1 MSDEFDEL
9 AETFERLAVDI
20 KSSKQAIV
28 AKEACERLD
37 ALKLVQGEV
46 TAAQPRPDDVVC
58 WAASKDAVE
67 KNRYALSLDDCYALG
82 NLLIE
87 SNDLGVKMA
96 GIELA
101 ADAIHKELSS
111 QSNRSINRF
120 KAILKEPEVA
130 DAPELAHA
138 EKLAEDFRQSIA
150 LLWTS
155 TEDDTPQNL
164 SPDVLAAIR
173 KIKNTYANRELVS
186 WLDKQLKELSKRHNA
201 ESEALMEVDDVHEI
215 LEEAVE
221 ALCNNAREISVNLLD
236 GQVAAIEAICCF
248 SFGMAKEF
256 SDRAEL
262 EDAPDWSFSRTI
274 ASVANSL
281 IAHGIPSSA
290 VTFYKSMFFDVVFK
304 LHASKLDSD
313 MKAWIQAGATS
324 MDKFCRSDLKE
335 FEEDFKLNLMV
346 FARKNS

>member
-1 MSDEFDEL
+1 MPYIAHQTEKISIRKIPS
-9 AETFERLAVDI
+9 AAQTPR
-20 KSSKQAIV
+20 
-28 AKEACERLD
+28 EACERLD

-46 TAAQPRPDDVVC
+46 IAAQPRPDDVVR

-67 KNRYALSLDDCYALG
+67 KNRYALSIDDCFALG
-82 NLLIE
+82 HLLIE

-101 ADAIHKELSS
+101 AEAIHKELGS
-111 QSNRSINRF
+111 QSNRSINRL
-120 KAILKEPEVA
+120 KAIFKEPEVA

-138 EKLAEDFRQSIA
+138 EKLAGDFRQSIA

-155 TEDDTPQNL
+155 TDDESPQNL
-164 SPDVLAAIR
+164 PPDVLAALR
-173 KIKNTYANRELVS
+173 KIKGTYASRELGS
-186 WLDKQLKELSKRHNA
+186 WLDKQLKELSKRHNT
-201 ESEALMEVDDVHEI
+201 ESEALMEDDDVHEI
-215 LEEAVE
+215 LDEAVE
-221 ALCNNAREISVNLLD
+221 ALCNNAREISVTMLD
-236 GQVAAIEAICCF
+236 GQVASIEAICCF
-248 SFGMAKEF
+248 TFGMAKEF

-274 ASVANSL
+274 ASAANSL

-304 LHASKLDSD
+304 LHASNLDSD

-324 MDKFCRSDLKE
+324 MDKFCRSELKE

-346 FARKNS
+346 FARKKT